1 MLSNKDGRMKGD
13 LEPVYTAA
21 PADNGV
27 RRIPVLD
34 LFEGSNELILIH
46 NGDDYRLRITSKGR
60 LILTK

>member
-1 MLSNKDGRMKGD
+1 MEGEI
-13 LEPVYTAA
+13 EPPDPAA
-21 PADNGV
+21 PAAKNV